1 MKRFLLNGQ
10 RESVLDVLAAHPAV
24 DLVGCV
30 AISGSHLERAALERG
45 LPTFVYGA
53 RDKSAALAAVESLAF
68 DILVS
73 IGCPWKL
80 PVIRWHQ
87 NWPDALML
95 NVHPSCLP
103 RLRGAHPLNGALLF
117 NEPFIGASVHFMDE
131 EFDTGA
137 LLAQCCIERT
147 DDLDLPLLYAL
158 SRLLEAKAMEAALDA
173 LVANDLIMTGTPQQG
188 KSSYYTR
195 RAEDMQCEA
204 ASTSSDE
211 LIRRVRAFGISSQ
224 GCTVFLADRAIVAFD
239 AQRITNP
246 FLYEQFREAKPGTI
260 LLTCDRGYLVRTA
273 DGAIVYLKC

>member
-1 MKRFLLNGQ
+1 
-10 RESVLDVLAAHPAV
+10 
-24 DLVGCV
+24 
-30 AISGSHLERAALERG
+30 
-45 LPTFVYGA
+45 
-53 RDKSAALAAVESLAF
+53 
-68 DILVS
+68 
-73 IGCPWKL
+73 
-80 PVIRWHQ
+80 
-87 NWPDALML
+87 ML

-131 EFDTGA
+131 KFDTGA

-173 LVANDLIMTGTPQQG
+173 LVANDFIMTGTPQQG

-195 RAEDMQCEA
+195 RAEDMQCEST
-204 ASTSSDE
+204 STSSDE

-239 AQRITNP
+239 AHRITNP